1 MLSSSRN
8 SLESLDLPLTSRLL
22 AIVSS
27 LAFILV
33 VAFGARVGFAWSQ
46 QREIPHEILA
56 SVPFA
61 QETGSIALAL
71 SEGQGF
77 SSPFRSNTGPTAWLV
92 PIYPFLLS
100 IIFRVLGPMNLH
112 SFAAIVSLN
121 IVFSTLTC
129 IPIFYI
135 GQRLGGRAVAD
146 LAAWL
151 WVLLP
156 GAIMIPFEW
165 VWDTSLSA
173 FLVAL
178 LLYLTLCLSDSR
190 NVPDWLAYGALW
202 GFSLLTNAS
211 IGALLLPWIGWAF
224 YRQSKLAAAS
234 ETSGTGN
241 PSRAAS
247 PTNAHPLRNFSTW
260 RGPLLSLALAALCC
274 LPWTVRNYV
283 QFHELIPLRS
293 NFPFEFWSGNNSIFD
308 PYGGS
313 PMARITQAAE
323 VRQYKQLGE
332 TAYMADKWRRAKEFV
347 RTHPRLEVQLT
358 RERLTTTWFCTKT
371 PVADF
376 LETDSWLIRIIF
388 LYNAVL
394 FIGAVGG
401 IFVLARRRN
410 IFAFPLA
417 AAPLFFPLVYYIT
430 HVSLRLRHP
439 LDPVLVILTAV
450 SIAALSSAA
459 RAKFSGNTS
468 GKTA

>member
-8 SLESLDLPLTSRLL
+8 SLESLELPLTSRLL

-27 LAFILV
+27 LTFILV
-33 VAFGARVGFAWSQ
+33 VALGTRAGFAWSQ
-46 QREIPHEILA
+46 ERKIPHEVLA
-56 SVPFA
+56 TVPFA
-61 QETGSIALAL
+61 QETGSVALAL
-71 SEGQGF
+71 SQGQGF
-77 SSPFRSNTGPTAWLV
+77 SSPFRNNTGPTAWLV
-92 PIYPFLLS
+92 PVYPLLLS
-100 IIFRVLGPMNLH
+100 VIFRIFGPMNLQ
-112 SFAAIVSLN
+112 SFAAIVGLN

-129 IPIFYI
+129 IPIFHI
-135 GQRLGGRAVAD
+135 GRRLGGRAVAT
-146 LAAWL
+146 LATWL

-156 GAIMIPFEW
+156 NAIMIPFEW
-165 VWDTSLSA
+165 IWDTSLSA

-178 LLYLTLCLSDSR
+178 LLYFTFMVAASR
-190 NVPDWLAYGALW
+190 KLRDWLAYGALW

-224 YRQSKLAAAS
+224 YRQSQITIAP
-234 ETSGTGN
+234 ETSATGN
-241 PSRAAS
+241 PSCAAS
-247 PTNAHPLRNFSTW
+247 TANPHPFRNFSTW
-260 RGPLLSLALAALCC
+260 RGPLLSLTLALLCC

-283 QFHELIPLRS
+283 QFHKLIPLRS

-332 TAYMADKWRRAKEFV
+332 AAYMADKWRRAKEFF

-358 RERLTTTWFCTKT
+358 RDRIITTWFCTKT

-388 LYNAVL
+388 LYNAML
-394 FIGAVGG
+394 FIGSVVG

-410 IFAFPLA
+410 ILAFPLA
-417 AAPLFFPLVYYIT
+417 AAPLFFPLVYCIS

-450 SIAALSSAA
+450 SIAALSPIC
-459 RAKFSGNTS
+459 RAKFSGSAPRKTS
-468 GKTA
+468 

>member
-1 MLSSSRN
+1 M
-8 SLESLDLPLTSRLL
+8 PLTSRLL

-33 VAFGARVGFAWSQ
+33 VALGTRVGFAWSQ
-46 QREIPHEILA
+46 QRKIPHEVLA
-56 SVPFA
+56 TVPFA
-61 QETGSIALAL
+61 QETGSVALAL

-77 SSPFRSNTGPTAWLV
+77 SSPFRNNTGPTAWLV
-92 PIYPFLLS
+92 PLYPLLLS
-100 IIFRVLGPMNLH
+100 AMFRVLGPMNLH
-112 SFAAIVSLN
+112 SFVAIVSIN
-121 IVFSTLTC
+121 IIFSTLAC

-135 GQRLGGRAVAD
+135 GQRLGGRAVAS

-156 GAIMIPFEW
+156 SAIMIPFEW

-178 LLYLTLCLSDSR
+178 LLYLTLALSDSR
-190 NVPDWLAYGALW
+190 KVGVWLAYGAWW
-202 GFSLLTNAS
+202 GVSLLTNAS
-211 IGALLLPWIGWAF
+211 IGALLLPWSGWTV
-224 YRQSKLAAAS
+224 YRQSRLATAS
-234 ETSGTGN
+234 EAPGSSN
-241 PSRAAS
+241 PSRSTS
-247 PTNAHPLRNFSTW
+247 PTNAHPLRCFATW
-260 RGPLLSLALAALCC
+260 RGPLLSLAVATLCC

-283 QFHELIPLRS
+283 QFHKLIPLRS

-313 PMARITQAAE
+313 PMARITQFAE

-347 RTHPRLEVQLT
+347 HTHPRLEVQLT
-358 RERLTTTWFCTKT
+358 RERLITTWFCTKT
-371 PVADF
+371 PIADF

-388 LYNAVL
+388 LYNAML
-394 FIGAVGG
+394 FVGAVVG
-401 IFVLARRRN
+401 ICVLGRRRH
-410 IFAFPLA
+410 IFTFPLA

-439 LDPVLVILTAV
+439 LDPVLAILTAV
-450 SIAALSSAA
+450 SISALSSAMRA
-459 RAKFSGNTS
+459 RFSGHTLRR
-468 GKTA
+468 AA

>member
-1 MLSSSRN
+1 M
-8 SLESLDLPLTSRLL
+8 PLTSRLL
-22 AIVSS
+22 AILSS

-33 VAFGARVGFAWSQ
+33 VGFGARVGFAWSQ
-46 QREIPHEILA
+46 QRIIPHEVLA
-56 SVPFA
+56 TVPFA
-61 QETGSIALAL
+61 QETGSVALAL
-71 SEGQGF
+71 SHGEGF
-77 SSPFRSNTGPTAWLV
+77 SSPFRNNTGPTAWLV
-92 PIYPFLLS
+92 PVYPLLLS
-100 IIFRVLGPMNLH
+100 VIFRMFGPMNLH

-121 IVFSTLTC
+121 IVFSTLAS

-135 GQRLGGRAVAD
+135 GQRLGGRAVAS

-173 FLVAL
+173 LLVAF
-178 LLYLTLCLSDSR
+178 LLYFTLYLSDLHKLR
-190 NVPDWLAYGALW
+190 DWLAYGASW

-211 IGALLLPWIGWAF
+211 IGALLLPWLGWAA
-224 YRQSKLAAAS
+224 YRQSKLTTALEAPG
-234 ETSGTGN
+234 TSN
-241 PSRAAS
+241 PSRS
-247 PTNAHPLRNFSTW
+247 PGPTNAHPLRNSSTW
-260 RGPLLSLALAALCC
+260 RGPLLSLALVALCC

-283 QFHELIPLRS
+283 QFHKLIPLRS

-308 PYGGS
+308 PHGGS

-358 RERLTTTWFCTKT
+358 RDRLITTWFCTKT
-371 PVADF
+371 PIADF
-376 LETDSWLIRIIF
+376 LQTDSWLIRIIF
-388 LYNAVL
+388 LYNAIL
-394 FIGAVGG
+394 FIGAVTG

-439 LDPVLVILTAV
+439 VDPVLVILTAV
-450 SIAALSSAA
+450 SIASLSSAA
-459 RAKFSGNTS
+459 RAKFSGSTS
-468 GKTA
+468 RRTA